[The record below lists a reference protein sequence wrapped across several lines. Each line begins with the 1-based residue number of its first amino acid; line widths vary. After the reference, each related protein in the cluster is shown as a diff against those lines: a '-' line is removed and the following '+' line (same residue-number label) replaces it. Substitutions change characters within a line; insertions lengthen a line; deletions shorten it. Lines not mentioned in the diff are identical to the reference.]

1 MNRRELI
8 KNVGLIL
15 GGTLS
20 APTLFAMNRREKS
33 LPPLGSDFK
42 LTAQQRQ
49 VVAEVAETIL
59 PKTNTPGAKDAG
71 VPAFVEMMLQ
81 DCYEQ
86 KECTTFL
93 EGVKNLETADFLNM
107 NTAQRIEALKKIE
120 AESKKLSYGS
130 TSFWRLMKEL
140 TLLGYYTSEVGTKAS
155 FEYVPIPGKLENIK
169 IKPNQ
174 KSYVY

>member
-20 APTLFAMNRREKS
+20 APTLFAMNRREKN
-33 LPPLGSDFK
+33 LPSLGSDFK

-71 VPAFVEMMLQ
+71 VPAFIEMMLQ

-86 KECTTFL
+86 PECNAFFD
-93 EGVKNLETADFLNM
+93 GVKNLETAGFVNM
-107 NTAQRIEALKKIE
+107 DAAKRIETLKKIE
-120 AESKKLSYGS
+120 FDAKKLSYGAP
-130 TSFWRLMKEL
+130 SFWRLMKEL